1 MERLDHWLPDPA
13 IRTHHRG
20 AAAVDPDRLWAAAQD
35 VRLGDTGP
43 LGRLVRWRI
52 PGTPGDVTYAE
63 LFRRYPFTVLDEGE
77 RFLVAG
83 LAGRIWTLARDYPR
97 LETPEEFRGWSQRG
111 TVRVA
116 FAHWVEEAGDGCAVL
131 FSSARVQPTDP
142 FAAMRL
148 RALWAVVGRF
158 ERLVGAQGVKVA
170 LRRAEHG

>member
-20 AAAVDPDRLWAAAQD
+20 AAAVDPDHLWAAAQG
-35 VRLGDTGP
+35 VRLRDTGP

-52 PGTPGDVTYAE
+52 PGTPPDVTYAE
-63 LFRRYPFTVLDEGE
+63 LFRRYPFTVLEEGE
-77 RFLVAG
+77 RYLVAG
-83 LAGRIWTLARDYPR
+83 LAGSIWTLARDYPQ
-97 LETPEEFRGWSQRG
+97 LDTPEDFAAWSKRG

-116 FAHWVEEAGDGCAVL
+116 FAHWVDEGEDGHAVL
-131 FSSARVQPTDP
+131 ATSAYVQPTDR